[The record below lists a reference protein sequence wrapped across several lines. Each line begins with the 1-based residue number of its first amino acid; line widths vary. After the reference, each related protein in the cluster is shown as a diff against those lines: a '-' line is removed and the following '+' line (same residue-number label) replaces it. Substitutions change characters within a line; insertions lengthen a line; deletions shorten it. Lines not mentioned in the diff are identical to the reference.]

1 MTKSKTNLVF
11 VSTLLFALIP
21 GLDKAIKRQ
30 MLSFISLMI
39 SCMCI
44 LTPLAP
50 VASAAEP
57 VSYSVFKTVSDV
69 AGEGPTGNV
78 TAAGD
83 IITYQ
88 INVNNTA
95 GVPLTNVTVNDPMI
109 GIINNVTDLGIG
121 NNETLSGN
129 YTVTQEDINNNGN
142 GTGFI
147 INNVTVVCDQ
157 NTTVNNATATVPITS
172 CTITK
177 TVTNVTGNGNGN
189 ITVAGDVI
197 SYQINVNNTA
207 GIPLTNVTVTDPM
220 LGSLLNVTDLGI
232 GSNETLFGNYTVTQA
247 DIDNYGNG
255 TGFIINNAT
264 VDSDQLGPKN
274 ATAQVPID
282 PYYSIEKIV
291 TDVGGQGP
299 GGNVTVTGDII
310 TYQINVT
317 NSGRMDLNNVTVTDP
332 LIGNTTGPS
341 SSINNDTILNV
352 GEMWTYTGNYTV
364 TRADITNYGNG
375 TGFIINNA
383 TVDCDQLGPKNST
396 VQVPI
401 ATAASIDGIV
411 TDVAGQG
418 PGGNVTDVGDI
429 ITYQVNVTN
438 NGITD
443 LTNVTVNDTL
453 TGLMGPTSSI
463 NNDTVLNPGE
473 TWTYSGNYTV
483 TQDDINNNGNVVGG
497 SSDSASSFEE
507 LIGKLINGTQ
517 APETNDVSF
526 GELIG
531 ELINGTQAPETSG
544 NGFIEDIITFDSDQ
558 LGPKDASIQVPIE
571 KNPHYSISKSVISP
585 DDSGDCIVNSPGD
598 DIPYRIVV
606 KNDGNVDLTGVSVSD
621 PMINLT
627 GPTGDENDQGVLN
640 PGEIWVYNGVY
651 LLTQDDINNG
661 NTIDNTATV
670 SSNELPEESSDV
682 SQPIEQNVDL
692 SIQKSLTGIDEVG
705 DFMINQPGDVINYR
719 IAVDNSGDV
728 DLHNVHVADS
738 LIDSL
743 SGPTGDSVNSGV
755 LNPGETWVYEGDYT
769 VTQAD
774 IESNGGGTGFIT
786 NTATV
791 HCSEHSSE
799 SSSIDVPI
807 IPVSNFGT
815 DPVPGSELEADFTA
829 NPESGY
835 APLSV
840 QFTDKSQNAETWS
853 WDFNDDGT
861 AESTVQNPPAYTYT
875 TPGTYVAKLTVSNA
889 SGSDSKPVTITVLQ
903 ATTSSNNG
911 GSSGKSS
918 GGSIGSVNVVG
929 SSSTANTHAVSNV
942 TQPANNTSNIEQKP
956 ANVEQTPGKKAAS
969 TPAKQRK
976 TPGFE
981 IVFGITALFGAV
993 YLCRR
998 R

>member
-1 MTKSKTNLVF
+1 M
-11 VSTLLFALIP
+11 
-21 GLDKAIKRQ
+21 
-30 MLSFISLMI
+30 
-39 SCMCI
+39 
-44 LTPLAP
+44 
-50 VASAAEP
+50 
-57 VSYSVFKTVSDV
+57 
-69 AGEGPTGNV
+69 
-78 TAAGD
+78 
-83 IITYQ
+83 
-88 INVNNTA
+88 
-95 GVPLTNVTVNDPMI
+95 
-109 GIINNVTDLGIG
+109 
-121 NNETLSGN
+121 
-129 YTVTQEDINNNGN
+129 
-142 GTGFI
+142 
-147 INNVTVVCDQ
+147 
-157 NTTVNNATATVPITS
+157 
-172 CTITK
+172 
-177 TVTNVTGNGNGN
+177 
-189 ITVAGDVI
+189 AGDVI

-220 LGSLLNVTDLGI
+220 LGGLLNVTDLGI

-291 TDVGGQGP
+291 TDVAGKGP
-299 GGNVTVTGDII
+299 GGNVTATGDII

-352 GEMWTYTGNYTV
+352 GEIWTYTGNYTVTQADIDNYGNGTGFIINNATVDSDQLGPKNATAQVPIDPYYSIEKIVTDVAGKGPGGNVTATGDIITYQINVTNSGRMDLNNVTVTDPLIGNTTGPSSSINNDTILNVGEIWTYTGNYTV

-401 ATAASIDGIV
+401 DTAASIEGIV

-418 PGGNVTDVGDI
+418 PGGNVTAAGDT

-443 LTNVTVNDTL
+443 ITNVTVNNTL
-453 TGLMGPTSSI
+453 TDLMGPTSSL

-473 TWTYSGNYTV
+473 TWTYNGNYTV

-497 SSDSASSFEE
+497 LVTSAASTEP
-507 LIGKLINGTQ
+507 
-517 APETNDVSF
+517 AA
-526 GELIG
+526 GELVQST
-531 ELINGTQAPETSG
+531 ETPETSG
-544 NGFIEDIITFDSDQ
+544 NGLIEDTVTFDSDQ
-558 LGPKDASIQVPIE
+558 LGPKDDSINIPIVR
-571 KNPHYSISKSVISP
+571 NPHYSMSKSVISP

-627 GPTGDENDQGVLN
+627 GPTGDVNELSVLN
-640 PGEIWVYNGVY
+640 PGETWVYDGVY
-651 LLTQDDINNG
+651 DLTQDDINNG
-661 NTIDNTATV
+661 NSIDNTATV
-670 SSNELPEESSDV
+670 NSNELPEESSGV
-682 SQPIEQNVDL
+682 SQPIEQNADL
-692 SIQKSLTGIDEVG
+692 SIQKSVTGIDEVG
-705 DFMINQPGDVINYR
+705 DFMVNQPGDVINYR

-755 LNPGETWVYEGDYT
+755 LNPGETWIYEGDYT

-774 IESNGGGTGFIT
+774 IENNGGGTGFIT

-807 IPVSNFGT
+807 IPVSNVGT

-853 WDFNDDGT
+853 WDFNGDGT
-861 AESTVQNPPAYTYT
+861 AESTVQNPPAYIYT

-889 SGSDSKPVTITVLQ
+889 SGSDSNTVTITVLQ
-903 ATTSSNNG
+903 TSSNNG
-911 GSSGKSS
+911 GGSGKSS
-918 GGSIGSVNVVG
+918 GGSIGSANVVG

-956 ANVEQTPGKKAAS
+956 ANVEQTPEKKAAS

-981 IVFGITALFGAV
+981 IIFGITALFGAV